1 LRINYYYIKVA
12 LLLGVVVFLYA
23 FSNERNSSRRID
35 KIAIEFK
42 GDDNL
47 FITRDNVSKLLIQN
61 EQPVTSIAKE
71 VLVLNSLENTL
82 NLNPMIKEAQVF
94 VDVEGTLTAQVEQK
108 KPIARVYTN
117 VSYYIDDQGSYM
129 PLSAN
134 YSARVPLV
142 TGSID
147 KKQLQS
153 VYKIAHKVQ
162 ADEFLRKHVVEI
174 QQDKNKQLQLKLR
187 GQIFT
192 VRLGNLEQLDKK
204 INNLKAF
211 YKKALKDNT
220 LQDYQI
226 VDLKFDNQVICT
238 K

>member
-1 LRINYYYIKVA
+1 MRINFHYIKVV
-12 LLLGVVVFLYA
+12 LLLVIVVFLYA
-23 FSNERNSSRRID
+23 FTNARNSARRIN

-42 GDDNL
+42 GEDNL
-47 FITRDNVSKLLIQN
+47 FITHDNVSKLLIQN

-71 VLVLNSLENTL
+71 VLVLNSLENAL

-94 VDVEGTLTAQVEQK
+94 VDVEGKLTAQVEQK

-117 VSYYIDDQGSYM
+117 VSYYIDDQGSHM
-129 PLSAN
+129 PLSTN
-134 YSARVPLV
+134 YSARVPIV

-147 KKQLQS
+147 KKQLQR
-153 VYKIAHKVQ
+153 VYKIAYKVQ
-162 ADEFLRKHVVEI
+162 GDEFLKKHVVEI
-174 QQDKNKQLQLKLR
+174 QQDQNKQLYLKLR
-187 GQIFT
+187 DQEFT

-220 LQDYQI
+220 LRDYKI